1 MLAKIPHHVTGFW
14 VPRYAADPAEAGSA
28 GAGLLIGEAE
38 ARPLSER
45 RAEYNGSDASGLVRA
60 LLASRGVSV
69 RSPLPLG
76 YGYAGSAVLAIA
88 AALANFEPAVALLKA
103 HAAEVLGG
111 TGLGD
116 VLAIATGG
124 CLVYRRRAGAPG
136 VGEAEGLKCPRAAA
150 VAVDLKAY
158 STRAMLSQLGDKIK
172 EAGAKALA
180 EFSRSPS
187 FEAFLELARRFSKEV
202 GFLTGGVEEAAGG
215 MRGLLGFYAKKG
227 VAVFVV
233 EEEWAEDAV
242 AAASS
247 LGTARA
253 FKLVD
258 RRIELRPRAP

>member
-1 MLAKIPHHVTGFW
+1 
-14 VPRYAADPAEAGSA
+14 
-28 GAGLLIGEAE
+28 
-38 ARPLSER
+38 
-45 RAEYNGSDASGLVRA
+45 
-60 LLASRGVSV
+60 
-69 RSPLPLG
+69 
-76 YGYAGSAVLAIA
+76 
-88 AALANFEPAVALLKA
+88 
-103 HAAEVLGG
+103 LGG

-116 VLAIATGG
+116 VLARATGG

-136 VGEAEGLKCPRAAA
+136 VGEAEGLKCPRAVA

-180 EFSRSPS
+180 EFSRNPS

-202 GFLTGGVEEAAGG
+202 GFLTGSMEEAAGG

-233 EEEWAEDAV
+233 EEEWTEDAV

-247 LGTARA
+247 LGAARA
-253 FKLVD
+253 FKLID